1 MSEIKLNL
9 KGMQCP
15 GPIMEVFK
23 ASKKAESGDTII
35 ATVSDRGFE
44 KDIQAWAKKTGNEIL
59 DMDVTETEIT
69 AKIKIK

>member
-1 MSEIKLNL
+1 MNEIKLNL

-23 ASKKAESGDTII
+23 TSKKAESGDLII
-35 ATVSDRGFE
+35 ATVTDRGFE

-59 DMDVTETEIT
+59 EIDVTETEIT

>member
-23 ASKKAESGDTII
+23 TSKKAESGDVII
-35 ATVSDRGFE
+35 ATVTDRGFE
-44 KDIQAWAKKTGNEIL
+44 KDIQAWAKKTGNEIME
-59 DMDVTETEIT
+59 MDVAENEIT